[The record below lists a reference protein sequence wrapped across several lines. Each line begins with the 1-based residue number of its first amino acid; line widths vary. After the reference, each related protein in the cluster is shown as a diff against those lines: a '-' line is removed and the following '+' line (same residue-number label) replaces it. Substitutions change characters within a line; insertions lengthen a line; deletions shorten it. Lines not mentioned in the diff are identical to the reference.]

1 MSGKNG
7 NGHEQPQQD
16 ARSERTR
23 CALLTSLRGLVAER
37 RYDEF
42 DVRDIFGQ
50 AEVGRSTFY
59 DHYRGKD
66 DMILATMSGMLDTMA
81 GVAAEHQDMAQLDW
95 VLRHFLEN
103 KKFALHCFSPSSGLA
118 LAPRVTREL
127 AKRIEA
133 HLRSRQS
140 TRGAEP
146 SLPNAW
152 IASQIAEAQFALVR
166 AWLADDVACDSLT
179 LAQGMRASAQ
189 GTLSALVE

>member
-7 NGHEQPQQD
+7 NGHDEPQQD
-16 ARSERTR
+16 ARAEKTR
-23 CALLTSLRGLVAER
+23 RALLTSLRGLVAER

-42 DVRDIFGQ
+42 DVGDIVDQ

-81 GVAAEHQDMAQLDW
+81 GVAAERDDTPQLEW

-103 KKFALHCFSPSSGLA
+103 KKFALHCFSPNSGLP

-133 HLRSRQS
+133 HLRVRQAG
-140 TRGAEP
+140 RGAV
-146 SLPNAW
+146 SALPIAW
-152 IASQIAEAQFALVR
+152 IAAQIAEAQFVLVR
-166 AWLADDVACDSLT
+166 AWLADDSACDSMA
-179 LAQGMRASAQ
+179 LARGMRAVAQ
-189 GTLSALVE
+189 GTIGALR

>member
-7 NGHEQPQQD
+7 NGHDEPQQD
-16 ARSERTR
+16 ARAQKTR
-23 CALLTSLRGLVAER
+23 RALLTSLRGLVAER

-42 DVRDIFGQ
+42 DVSDIVDQ

-81 GVAAEHQDMAQLDW
+81 GVAAERDDTPQLDW

-103 KKFALHCFSPSSGLA
+103 KKFALHCFSPNSGLP
-118 LAPRVTREL
+118 LAARVTREL

-133 HLRSRQS
+133 HLRARQVGRS
-140 TRGAEP
+140 FAP
-146 SLPNAW
+146 ALPIAW
-152 IASQIAEAQFALVR
+152 IAAQIAEAQFALVR
-166 AWLADDVACDSLT
+166 AWLADDAVCDSLT